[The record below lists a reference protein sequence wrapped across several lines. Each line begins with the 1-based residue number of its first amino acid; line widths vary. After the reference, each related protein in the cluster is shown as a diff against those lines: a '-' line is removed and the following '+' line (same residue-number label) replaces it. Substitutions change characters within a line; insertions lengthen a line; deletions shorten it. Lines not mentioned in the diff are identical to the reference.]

1 MRSINL
7 NIMDQEDIQNLFG
20 DKYQKLLGLSYD
32 DWLTK
37 GPQTEEQAYG
47 RCIEIDRELN
57 ATYDDWFNATGDEK
71 ETLGDHRDKLKA
83 EYDLIEEIFH
93 LEAND
98 RNW

>member
-1 MRSINL
+1 
-7 NIMDQEDIQNLFG
+7 MDQDDIKDIFE
-20 DKYQKLLGLSYD
+20 DKYQKALGISYQE
-32 DWLTK
+32 WAEK
-37 GPQTEEQAYG
+37 GPQTEEQAFA

-57 ATYDDWFNATGDEK
+57 KTYDDWFNATGEAKD
-71 ETLGDHRDKLKA
+71 TLEDYREKLKM